1 MAQSGAKASWW
12 APAQR
17 RERFHSML
25 SRVWGMERKRESMNL
40 LVSLDE
46 NYLPQLQVLLASLC
60 QNCPGETGSVYLL
73 HRSIPRQKLDGLGE
87 SLKMHGWE
95 LCPIPVG
102 ESLFSKAPVTKQY
115 PQEMY
120 YRLLAGHL
128 LPREVNRV
136 LYLDPDILV
145 INPLKP
151 LWQMDLQ
158 GNLFAAA
165 AHTGKTELANSL
177 NRVRLGTERD
187 YYNSGVLLMDLE
199 RCREEIRPQE
209 LFSFVEEHS
218 RELVLPDQDVLN
230 ALYGDRVLPLD
241 DVIWN
246 YDARNYSSY
255 LMRSMGEA
263 DLPWVMRHTA
273 ILHFCGKEKPW
284 KPYYRHR
291 FGVLYL
297 HYEEV
302 AKRWFSGQGAL

>member
-1 MAQSGAKASWW
+1 MD
-12 APAQR
+12 
-17 RERFHSML
+17 
-25 SRVWGMERKRESMNL
+25 L

-87 SLKMHGWE
+87 RLKMHGWE

-151 LWQMDLQ
+151 LADGLA
-158 GNLFAAA
+158 GKPLAAA
-165 AHTGKTELANSL
+165 ALTGKTELANSL
-177 NRVRLGTERD
+177 NRVHLGTEGD

-199 RCREEIRPQE
+199 RCREEIHPQE
-209 LFSFVEEHS
+209 LFS
-218 RELVLPDQDVLN
+218 L
-230 ALYGDRVLPLD
+230 
-241 DVIWN
+241 W
-246 YDARNYSSY
+246 
-255 LMRSMGEA
+255 RSTAESWCSLTRMCSMPCTGTGFC
-263 DLPWVMRHTA
+263 PWMTQSGIMMPEITA
-273 ILHFCGKEKPW
+273 
-284 KPYYRHR
+284 
-291 FGVLYL
+291 
-297 HYEEV
+297 
-302 AKRWFSGQGAL
+302 AT